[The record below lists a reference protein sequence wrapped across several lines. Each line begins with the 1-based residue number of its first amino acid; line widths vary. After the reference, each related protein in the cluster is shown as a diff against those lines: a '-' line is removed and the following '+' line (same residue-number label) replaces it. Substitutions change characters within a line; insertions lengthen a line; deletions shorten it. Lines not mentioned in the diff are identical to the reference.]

1 MGPEPYTASEHL
13 AADKGHYVLKFYI
26 TIIAYTQQL
35 LVMEDLFGTS
45 ANCTVGTFIVKSCT
59 SGSWI
64 RAFKCG

>member
-1 MGPEPYTASEHL
+1 MGLEPYTASEHL

-45 ANCTVGTFIVKSCT
+45 ANCTVGI
-59 SGSWI
+59 
-64 RAFKCG
+64 